1 MTAVS
6 ASGTSTTELVY
17 KRLPLIEKSLMRP
30 SLMFLFIPRSVS
42 SLLQEQMVW
51 QKFLSKLSLL
61 YKTYLWLLN
70 HDSYCTIL
78 CTIISFRF
86 FFIEKEKSSPD
97 RHTLPTFR
105 GNCCVFHPHPSYVV
119 ISILCLIQSFTSV
132 WGSFFFL
139 HQTSFR
145 FLASQTHF
153 FFSLLFIDTRMANNT
168 SS

>member
-17 KRLPLIEKSLMRP
+17 KRLPLIERSLMRP
-30 SLMFLFIPRSVS
+30 SLMFLFIPRNVS
-42 SLLQEQMVW
+42 LLLQEQMVW

-97 RHTLPTFR
+97 RHTLPTKTR
-105 GNCCVFHPHPSYVV
+105 NYCACLILVPNHVV
-119 ISILCLIQSFTSV
+119 ISIMSLMQSLTSV
-132 WGSFFFL
+132 WDSFFIKPHSVSWL
-139 HQTSFR
+139 HRLIS
-145 FLASQTHF
+145 S
-153 FFSLLFIDTRMANNT
+153 SLY